1 MKKRNLR
8 ASLHETTV
16 MSLEDLEAMSL
27 EDLKVVVRELFD
39 RAVKFFQE
47 WLSKL
52 TTSAMNHIKALF
64 RWAKNRNPNE
74 LNEGI
79 IPNFLKPGIDEI
91 KKIADA
97 FTVVTGN
104 IALIT
109 VISGSVALASTII
122 SIITGYITAA
132 GAIVL
137 KAMQVGVTYVTG
149 AEPTI
154 GLILIL
160 AAAAYT
166 LFTKRSVIS
175 PEFYDHVRSTEF
187 FSDLK
192 SRLKGVEE
200 NN

>member
-1 MKKRNLR
+1 
-8 ASLHETTV
+8 
-16 MSLEDLEAMSL
+16 MSPEDLE
-27 EDLKVVVRELFD
+27 VVVRELFD

-52 TTSAMNHIKALF
+52 TASAMDHIRALF
-64 RWAKNRNPNE
+64 RWAKNQNPNE

-79 IPNFLKPGIDEI
+79 IPNFLKPGIDLI
-91 KKIADA
+91 KDIADA
-97 FTVVTGN
+97 FAVFTGN
-104 IALIT
+104 AALIAA
-109 VISGSVALASTII
+109 ISGSVFLVSNIIGII
-122 SIITGYITAA
+122 SGYITA
-132 GAIVL
+132 GAVIVL

-166 LFTKRSVIS
+166 LSTKRSVIS

-200 NN
+200 IN